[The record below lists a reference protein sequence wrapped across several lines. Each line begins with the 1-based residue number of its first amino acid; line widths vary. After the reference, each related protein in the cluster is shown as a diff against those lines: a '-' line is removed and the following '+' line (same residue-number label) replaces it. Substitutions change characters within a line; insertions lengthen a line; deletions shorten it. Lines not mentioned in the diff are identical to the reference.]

1 VSLSDIVSGIIGANF
16 NRPGLS
22 YDPLEASWP
31 VADVVAEIC
40 LRAGLPFDRINL
52 QGLEGSVDGLPV
64 SPADAAFSHIETL
77 AQIYLFDASNFDGD
91 IHFVPRG
98 GDVVAELT
106 LDDLIDDGKEGRK
119 LKRKDSI
126 TVPRVLHLEYYDI
139 DGGLSA
145 DKQTSDRSL
154 DNRATAETKVQTKVI
169 MRADDA
175 ARAAIITHKIS
186 IEEQRG
192 DWEFSLP
199 DSYIWLTDGDIITL
213 EGERLRI
220 IETEIDEGQQNYK
233 ARYDRRSAY
242 QSAIQGVPV
251 QKPIDPPS
259 LIIGETVLHF
269 IDSHIIRDADDR
281 LGYYVAVGRASDSW
295 TGALV
300 ELSTD
305 GGENYID
312 SIEVQAEATIGE
324 LVDPLPAHSAYY
336 PDTVNIA
343 RIQLVLDDELESAT
357 LAGMMN
363 RASLA
368 LIGDELVNLGDVE
381 EVEPK
386 VWQVS
391 SWLRGRKGSP
401 IVSHPAGTRFVLMQ
415 RQFMF
420 FIDAELFELNRELT
434 FRVTSFGSDQSHVK
448 TATFT
453 GQSQRERKPGYLR
466 AKRAGGNLT
475 ITWQGAGR
483 LGGSTQIGMGA
494 LFDGYQVT
502 IGGTVHSTQNQ
513 YFIIAEPAANT
524 LVRVQQLNR
533 LTGAGPAAEV
543 TV

>member
-1 VSLSDIVSGIIGANF
+1 MSK
-16 NRPGLS
+16 PGMA
-22 YDPLEASWP
+22 YDPLAASWP

-40 LRAGLPFDRINL
+40 LRAGLPFDRINI

-64 SPADAAFSHIETL
+64 SPAEAAFSHIESL
-77 AQIYLFDASNFDGD
+77 AQIYLFDACNFDGQL
-91 IHFVPRG
+91 HFVQRG
-98 GDVVAELT
+98 GDSVADLT

-154 DNRATAETKVQTKVI
+154 DNRATAETKVQTTVI

-175 ARAAIITHKIS
+175 GRAAIINHKIS

-242 QSAIQGVPV
+242 QSSIKGVPV
-251 QKPIDPPS
+251 QRPIDPPS
-259 LIIGETVLHF
+259 LIIGETILHF

-281 LGYYVAVGRASDSW
+281 LGYYVAVGRASDNW
-295 TGALV
+295 TGAFV

-305 GGENYID
+305 GGENYTD
-312 SIEVQAEATIGE
+312 SIDVQVETTIGE
-324 LVDPLPAHSAYY
+324 LADPLPAHSVYY
-336 PDTVNIA
+336 PDTVNTA

-357 LAGMMN
+357 LGGMMN
-363 RASLA
+363 RANLA
-368 LIGDELVNLGDVE
+368 LIGDELVNIGEVE

-386 VWQVS
+386 VWEVT

-401 IVSHPAGTRFVLMQ
+401 ITSHPAGTRFILMQ
-415 RQFMF
+415 RQFLF
-420 FIDAELFELNRELT
+420 FIDAELFELNSELT
-434 FRVTSFGSDQSHVK
+434 FRVTSFGSDQSHTETV
-448 TATFT
+448 TFT
-453 GQSQRERKPGYLR
+453 GRSQRERKPGYLR
-466 AKRAGGNLT
+466 ARRGGGNLT

-483 LGGSTQIGMGA
+483 LGGGTQVGMGTQ
-494 LFDGYQVT
+494 FDGYQVT
-502 IGGTVHSTQNQ
+502 IDGTVHTTQNQ
-513 YFIIAEPAANT
+513 YFIIAEPVANAS
-524 LVRVQQLNR
+524 VKVQQLNK
-533 LTGAGPAAEV
+533 LTGAGPAAEI